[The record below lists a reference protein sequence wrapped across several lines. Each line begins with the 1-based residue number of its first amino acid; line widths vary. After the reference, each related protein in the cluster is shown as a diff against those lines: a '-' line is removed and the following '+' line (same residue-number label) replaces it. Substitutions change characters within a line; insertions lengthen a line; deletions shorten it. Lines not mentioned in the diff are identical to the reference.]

1 MVVGFNHNF
10 RYRDEVFHVQTED
23 GGRDR
28 PHIITLLYQ
37 GGSILGSQKSS
48 YADITATDNLEQV
61 VEERMK
67 EQHREMLRR
76 LKAGEFDE
84 LIAGNRQAP
93 APAPPEP
100 VAVNPPVPAAEG
112 QPGTEAAAPPEAASA
127 GAGLDEIILAYLEGD
142 RQKGS
147 RR

>member
-1 MVVGFNHNF
+1 MVVGFNHNV

-28 PHIITLLYQ
+28 PHIITLLYR

-48 YADITATDNLEQV
+48 YADITATDGLEKV

-67 EQHREMLRR
+67 EQHRTMLRR

-84 LIAGNRQAP
+84 LIAGRLP
-93 APAPPEP
+93 GPPEP
-100 VAVNPPVPAAEG
+100 VAAEPSPAPKVEPRPEPV
-112 QPGTEAAAPPEAASA
+112 AAAPPVSAPTSAA
-127 GAGLDEIILAYLEGD
+127 GASLDDIILAYLEGD
-142 RQKGS
+142 GQKGS
-147 RR
+147 RC